1 MVIHEAAENY
11 LETIYMLRKRNGSCR
26 SIDVASE
33 MGYSKPTISIMM
45 KNLRENGYIR
55 IDDGGELILTDSGME
70 VALRMYE
77 RHEIIAKGLMML
89 GVNEETA
96 YRDSCKIEHDIS
108 DETFGAIKKHIAQHS
123 EDMKNKQ
130 GS

>member
-33 MGYSKPTISIMM
+33 LGYSKPTISIMM
-45 KNLRENGYIR
+45 KNLRESGYIR
-55 IDDGGELILTDSGME
+55 IDDGGELVLTDSGME

-108 DETFGAIKKHIAQHS
+108 DETFRAIKKHIAQYS
-123 EDMKNKQ
+123 EDIKK
-130 GS
+130 

>member
-11 LETIYMLRKRNGSCR
+11 LETIYMLRRRKGSCR

-33 MGYSKPTISIMM
+33 LGYSKPTISIMM

-55 IDDGGELILTDSGME
+55 IDDGGELILTESGME
-70 VALRMYE
+70 IALRMYE

-89 GVNEETA
+89 GVGEETA
-96 YRDSCKIEHDIS
+96 YHDSCKIEHDIS
-108 DETFGAIKKHIAQHS
+108 DETFNAIKKHIARYRAESSADQ
-123 EDMKNKQ
+123 
-130 GS
+130 

>member
-11 LETIYMLRKRNGSCR
+11 LETIYMLRRRKGSCR

-33 MGYSKPTISIMM
+33 LGYSKPTISIMM

-55 IDDGGELILTDSGME
+55 IDEGGELILTEAGME
-70 VALRMYE
+70 IALRMYE
-77 RHEIIAKGLMML
+77 RHEIIARGLMML

-96 YRDSCKIEHDIS
+96 YHDSCKIEHDIS
-108 DETFGAIKKHIAQHS
+108 DETFCAIKAHIARHGGFP
-123 EDMKNKQ
+123 Q
-130 GS
+130 GE